1 MTPTSSS
8 LRSAGASRKPLY
20 QSYGKEEEKRRIN
33 LHYGKP
39 ADFFQLMTGGEWNV
53 YSCNLWENAQTD
65 TESQTAKLNLF
76 AALANLRPKQRILD
90 VGCGWGGPLVYL
102 CKTFGLSGVGLTAS
116 LPQKLATEAR
126 AESYGAEVEVFHG
139 HWKDFKPDG
148 KFDLIYSDEVLVH
161 IPDLLG
167 FFEKMKSL
175 LSDEGS
181 MLHKELHLSHPDY
194 VSMSRGSSFI
204 NEIFGE
210 TGNYRVLSEELGLLA
225 QAGFQVNGVHSM
237 ANWQYRKTID
247 YWLRNMRD
255 RRAELIEAAG
265 TEFYFN
271 ILKYLSIARLFV
283 MSSGITIDVVCSRKC
298 ERESQ
303 PRLNKNGP

>member
-148 KFDLIYSDEVLVH
+148 KFDLIYSDE
-161 IPDLLG
+161 
-167 FFEKMKSL
+167 
-175 LSDEGS
+175 DE
-181 MLHKELHLSHPDY
+181 
-194 VSMSRGSSFI
+194 VSPQRRG
-204 NEIFGE
+204 
-210 TGNYRVLSEELGLLA
+210 
-225 QAGFQVNGVHSM
+225 
-237 ANWQYRKTID
+237 ID
-247 YWLRNMRD
+247 
-255 RRAELIEAAG
+255 AA
-265 TEFYFN
+265 
-271 ILKYLSIARLFV
+271 
-283 MSSGITIDVVCSRKC
+283 
-298 ERESQ
+298 
-303 PRLNKNGP
+303 